1 MPVAAAFIEADT
13 FLGVAHQ
20 LIFVFLQLE
29 VVHVETLIGGAGVED
44 ELVSRNG
51 KERAGQLPDAR
62 LVEVLQVLTGRIM
75 LDSFLRTRL
84 RQFLM

>member
-1 MPVAAAFIEADT
+1 MRRGVDRQQMPVAAAFIEADA

-20 LIFVFLQLE
+20 LIFVLLQLE

-62 LVEVLQVLTGRIM
+62 LVEIAIGNPPLLPIPW
-75 LDSFLRTRL
+75 
-84 RQFLM
+84 